1 MGYIHDDNGSGA
13 FLVGPDANG
22 NRYWRIEAFVGRGN
36 SNEHIPVDLGDALD
50 AGDRAAWIS
59 VRDTAYNQGRSAW
72 ESAAA
77 STWGSAW
84 TTWFSALSSARQDS
98 IFEVFR
104 AKGQH
109 GIGL

>member
-1 MGYIHDDNGSGA
+1 MGYIHDDSDSGA
-13 FLVGPDANG
+13 MLVGPDANG
-22 NRYWRIEAFVGRGN
+22 NRYLRIEAFVGRGS
-36 SNEHIPVDLGDALD
+36 SNEHIPVDLGDATV
-50 AGDRAAWIS
+50 AAERAAWLA
-59 VRDTAYNQGRSAW
+59 VRDTAFNSGRAAW

-84 TTWFSALSSARQDS
+84 TTWYAALSPVRQDS

-104 AKGQH
+104 LKGQY